1 MAASKTKEERPEVPY
16 FSDLGAALA
25 DDAANELV
33 GNGHLLRLLRRA
45 RRSAALLLAARTQL
59 TAGQR
64 RQRCP
69 KQDKKQNKTQS
80 TKHPLKEDTHTHTHS
95 RGQICGRATKTWSVL
110 DWSNFLFKA
119 YGTNEGSAN
128 EKGRISKERER
139 ESRHVLRWQRNQAR
153 LLIGPI
159 DTSFSPTEQR
169 TNQRRYSS
177 KKEMGEKMPSLINVI
192 DTVWRCTNSKSGKT
206 R

>member
-139 ESRHVLRWQRNQAR
+139 ESPRSAMAKEPGAPSDWSNRYVIFPDRAAHQSATVFVEERNGRKNAF
-153 LLIGPI
+153 L
-159 DTSFSPTEQR
+159 D
-169 TNQRRYSS
+169 
-177 KKEMGEKMPSLINVI
+177 
-192 DTVWRCTNSKSGKT
+192 
-206 R
+206 